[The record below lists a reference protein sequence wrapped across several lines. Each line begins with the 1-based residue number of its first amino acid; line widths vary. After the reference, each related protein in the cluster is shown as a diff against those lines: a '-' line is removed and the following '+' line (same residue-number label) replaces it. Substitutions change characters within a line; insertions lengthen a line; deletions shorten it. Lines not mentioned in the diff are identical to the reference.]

1 MRTPAGS
8 HCRHY
13 YEDFNRGRSQQECR
27 LIQANRDSL
36 PWSPDLCARCP
47 VPGILAANPSP
58 QLRLRLAVR
67 KRLGL
72 WRVLQL
78 SASCLAHDRPLDDPA
93 KGCPLC
99 APKVP

>member
-78 SASCLAHDRPLDDPA
+78 SASCLAHDLPLADPA
-93 KGCPLC
+93 QGCPRC
-99 APKVP
+99 AEKGP